1 MRIPK
6 RFLLLPLSL
15 LTVTLAPELAV
26 AADSCVTPPLVI
38 AHRGASGH
46 LPEHTLEAYQLAM
59 RMGADFIEP
68 DLVPTKDGQLISR
81 HENDLTHT
89 TNVAV
94 LPQFANRK
102 TTKRID
108 GIAVTGWF
116 SEDFTLAEIK
126 QLKAREPLP
135 ALRPQGAEHNDQYS
149 IATLS
154 EIVGLVNQFEDDTGR
169 KVGLYIETK
178 HPTYFRYEGRTL
190 DGKPIALDTSK
201 KLVQELKLV
210 NFTDPARVFIQS
222 FEVQNLLEL
231 KQQWMPG
238 MKVTFPLIQLIGDT
252 EKSYLPPKDSF
263 SVPYDVFYHQQ
274 QGADLKAIY
283 PQGAGFLLSAAKP
296 LDYSALLSDKGL
308 AFMSSYAA
316 GIGPWRSSIYQKH
329 SLTLK
334 PFVKAAQQQGLKV
347 HPYTFRAEANY
358 LMAKDVKTTFSFDEE
373 IQALFKQGIDGVF
386 SDYPDLALKSRAL
399 FLQRCGQS
407 GASLSAG

>member
-1 MRIPK
+1 
-6 RFLLLPLSL
+6 
-15 LTVTLAPELAV
+15 VTLVPELAV
-26 AADSCVTPPLVI
+26 AADNCATPPLVI

-68 DLVPTKDGQLISR
+68 DLVPTKDAVLISR

-94 LPQFANRK
+94 LPQFADRK

-108 GIAVTGWF
+108 GIPITGWF

-135 ALRPQGAEHNDQYS
+135 ALRPQGAEHNDHYS
-149 IATLS
+149 IATLA
-154 EIVGLVNQFEDDTGR
+154 EIVSLVKQFEADTGR

-178 HPTYFRYEGRTL
+178 HPTYFRYEGQTL
-190 DGKPIALDTSK
+190 DGNPIALDTSK
-201 KLVQELKLV
+201 KLVQQLKLA

-252 EKSYLPPKDSF
+252 EQAYLPPKDSF

-274 QGADLKAIY
+274 QGADLKAVY
-283 PQGAGFLLSAAKP
+283 PQDTGFLSAAAKP
-296 LDYSALLSDKGL
+296 LDYSALLNEKGL
-308 AFMSSYAA
+308 GFVHSYAA
-316 GIGPWRSSIYQKH
+316 GIGPWRTSIYQKH

-358 LMAKDVKTTFSFDEE
+358 LMAKDAKTTFSFDEE
-373 IQALFKQGIDGVF
+373 MQALFKQGIDGVF
-386 SDYPDLALKSRAL
+386 SDYPDLALKNRTL
-399 FLQRCGQS
+399 FQQS
-407 GASLSAG
+407 CKP

>member
-1 MRIPK
+1 MLIQK
-6 RFLLLPLSL
+6 GFFLLPLSL
-15 LTVTLAPELAV
+15 LSLTLLPELAA
-26 AADSCVTPPLVI
+26 AADNCATPPLVI

-81 HENDLTHT
+81 HENDLTHS

-94 LPQFANRK
+94 LPQFADRK

-108 GIAVTGWF
+108 GIPITGWF

-135 ALRPQGAEHNDQYS
+135 ALRPQGAEHNDEFA
-149 IATLS
+149 IATLA
-154 EIVGLVNQFEDDTGR
+154 EIVSLVKQFEADTGR

-178 HPTYFRYEGRTL
+178 HPTYFRYEGQTL
-190 DGKPIALDTSK
+190 EGKTIALDTSK
-201 KLVQELKLV
+201 ALIQQLKLL

-231 KQQWMPG
+231 KQQWMP
-238 MKVTFPLIQLIGDT
+238 KLNLKFPLVQLIGDT
-252 EKSYLPPKDSF
+252 DKAYLPPKDSF
-263 SVPYDVFYHQQ
+263 SVPYDLFYHQQ
-274 QGADLKAIY
+274 QGSDLKTVY
-283 PQGAGFLLSAAKP
+283 PQDTGFLAAAAKP
-296 LDYSALLSDKGL
+296 LDYSALLNDKGL
-308 AFMSSYAA
+308 GFMHSYAT

-347 HPYTFRAEANY
+347 HPYTFRAEATY
-358 LMAKDVKTTFSFDEE
+358 LMAKDAKTSFSFDEE
-373 IQALFKQGIDGVF
+373 MQALFKQGIDGVF
-386 SDYPDLALKSRAL
+386 SDYPDLALKNRAL
-399 FLQRCGQS
+399 FQQSCGQQEL
-407 GASLSAG
+407 AY

>member
-1 MRIPK
+1 MLIQK
-6 RFLLLPLSL
+6 GFSLLPLSL
-15 LTVTLAPELAV
+15 LALNFLPFAAI
-26 AADSCVTPPLVI
+26 AADACLNPPLVI

-68 DLVPTKDGQLISR
+68 DLVPTKDAVLISR

-94 LPQFANRK
+94 LPQFAARK
-102 TTKRID
+102 TTKSID
-108 GIAVTGWF
+108 GIPITGWF

-149 IATLS
+149 IATLA
-154 EIVGLVNQFEDDTGR
+154 EIVSLVKQFEADTGR

-178 HPTYFRYEGRTL
+178 HPTYFRYEGQTL
-190 DGKPIALDTSK
+190 DGKAIALDTSK

-252 EKSYLPPKDSF
+252 EKAYLPPKDSF

-283 PQGAGFLLSAAKP
+283 PQDTDFLSAAAKP
-296 LDYSALLSDKGL
+296 LDYSALLNEKGL
-308 AFMSSYAA
+308 GFVHSYAA

-334 PFVKAAQQQGLKV
+334 PFVNAAQQQGLKV
-347 HPYTFRAEANY
+347 HPYTFRAEAPY
-358 LMAKDVKTTFSFDEE
+358 LMAKDAKTTFSYDEE
-373 IQALFKQGIDGVF
+373 MQALFKQGIDGVF
-386 SDYPDLALKSRAL
+386 SDYPDLALKNRAL
-399 FLQRCGQS
+399 FQQS
-407 GASLSAG
+407 CKP

>member
-1 MRIPK
+1 MLIQK
-6 RFLLLPLSL
+6 GFSLLPLSL
-15 LTVTLAPELAV
+15 LALNLLPGAAV
-26 AADSCVTPPLVI
+26 AADACLNPPLVI

-46 LPEHTLEAYQLAM
+46 LPEHTLEAYMLAM

-94 LPQFANRK
+94 LPQFADRK

-108 GIAVTGWF
+108 GIPITGWF

-135 ALRPQGAEHNDQYS
+135 ALRPQGTEHNDEFA

-154 EIVGLVNQFEDDTGR
+154 EIVSLVKQFEADTGR

-178 HPTYFRYEGRTL
+178 HPTYFRYEGKTSE
-190 DGKPIALDTSK
+190 GKAIALDTSK
-201 KLVQELKLV
+201 NLVQELKQLQ
-210 NFTDPARVFIQS
+210 FSDPSRVFIQS

-231 KQQWMPG
+231 KQLWMPG
-238 MKVTFPLIQLIGDT
+238 MKVKFPLIQLIGDT
-252 EKSYLPPKDSF
+252 EKAYLPPKDSF

-283 PQGAGFLLSAAKP
+283 PQGSDFLSAAKP

-308 AFMSSYAA
+308 GFVHSYAA

-347 HPYTFRAEANY
+347 HPYTFRAEAPY
-358 LMAKDVKTTFSFDEE
+358 LIAKDAKTTFSYDEE
-373 IQALFKQGIDGVF
+373 MQALFKQGIDGVF
-386 SDYPDLALKSRAL
+386 SDYPDLALKNRAL
-399 FLQRCGQS
+399 FQQS
-407 GASLSAG
+407 CKP

>member
-1 MRIPK
+1 MLIQQ
-6 RFLLLPLSL
+6 RFSLLSLSL
-15 LTVTLAPELAV
+15 LALNFLPFAVT
-26 AADSCVTPPLVI
+26 AADACLHPPLVI

-89 TNVAV
+89 TNVAL
-94 LPQFANRK
+94 LPQFADRK

-108 GIAVTGWF
+108 GIPITGWF
-116 SEDFTLAEIK
+116 SEDFTLTEIK

-149 IATLS
+149 IATLA
-154 EIVGLVNQFEDDTGR
+154 EIVSLVKQFEADTGR

-178 HPTYFRYEGRTL
+178 HPTYFRYDGQTL
-190 DGKPIALDTSK
+190 DGKAIALDTSK
-201 KLVQELKLV
+201 KLVQELKRL

-231 KQQWMPG
+231 KRQWMPG
-238 MKVTFPLIQLIGDT
+238 MKVAFPLIQLIGDT
-252 EKSYLPPKDSF
+252 EQAYLPPKDSF

-274 QGADLKAIY
+274 KGADLKAIY
-283 PQGAGFLLSAAKP
+283 PQGAGFLLSAAKL
-296 LDYSALLSDKGL
+296 LDYSALLNDKGL
-308 AFMSSYAA
+308 GFVHSYAA

-329 SLTLK
+329 SLNLK
-334 PFVKAAQQQGLKV
+334 PFVKAAQLQGLKV
-347 HPYTFRAEANY
+347 HPYTFRAESNY
-358 LMAKDVKTTFSFDEE
+358 LMAKDAKTTFSFDEE
-373 IQALFKQGIDGVF
+373 MQALFQQGIDGVF
-386 SDYPDLALKSRAL
+386 SDYPDLALKNRTL
-399 FLQRCGQS
+399 FLKGCS
-407 GASLSAG
+407 H

>member
-1 MRIPK
+1 MRIPQ

-15 LTVTLAPELAV
+15 LTVTLVSERAV
-26 AADSCVTPPLVI
+26 AADNCTTPPLVI

-81 HENDLTHT
+81 HENDLTNT

-94 LPQFANRK
+94 LAQFADRR

-108 GIAVTGWF
+108 GIPVTGWF

-154 EIVGLVNQFEDDTGR
+154 EIVGLVKQFEADTGR

-178 HPTYFRYEGRTL
+178 HPTYFRYEGKTS
-190 DGKPIALDTSK
+190 DGKAIALDTSK
-201 KLVQELKLV
+201 KLIQQLKQLQ
-210 NFTDPARVFIQS
+210 FTDPNRVFIQS

-231 KQQWMPG
+231 KQQWMPAL
-238 MKVTFPLIQLIGDT
+238 KLKFPLIQLIGDT
-252 EKSYLPPKDSF
+252 EKAYLPPKDSF

-274 QGADLKAIY
+274 QGTDLKAIY
-283 PQGAGFLLSAAKP
+283 PQETNFLSAAAKP
-296 LDYSALLSDKGL
+296 LDYSALLNEKGL
-308 AFMSSYAA
+308 SFVHSYAA

-329 SLTLK
+329 SLALK

-358 LMAKDVKTTFSFDEE
+358 LMAKDAKTTFSFDEE
-373 IQALFKQGIDGVF
+373 MQALFKQGIDGVF

>member
-1 MRIPK
+1 M
-6 RFLLLPLSL
+6 
-15 LTVTLAPELAV
+15 
-26 AADSCVTPPLVI
+26 AADACVTAPLVI

-46 LPEHTLEAYQLAM
+46 LPEHTLEAYMLAM

-94 LPQFANRK
+94 VPQFADRK

-108 GIAVTGWF
+108 GIPITGWF

-126 QLKAREPLP
+126 QLKAREPLS
-135 ALRPQGAEHNDQYS
+135 ALRPQGAEHNDKFD
-149 IATLS
+149 IVTLA
-154 EIVGLVNQFEDDTGR
+154 EIVGLVKQFEADTGR

-178 HPTYFRYEGRTL
+178 HPTYFRYEGKRIA
-190 DGKPIALDTSK
+190 GAPIALDISK
-201 KLVQELKLV
+201 MLVQQLQQLR
-210 NFTDPARVFIQS
+210 FTEPSRVFIQS

-231 KQQWMPG
+231 KQQLMPAL
-238 MKVTFPLIQLIGDT
+238 KLKIPLIQLIGDT
-252 EKSYLPPKDSF
+252 EKAYLPPQDSF

-274 QGADLKAIY
+274 QSADLASIY
-283 PQGAGFLLSAAKP
+283 KGSSFVALESKP
-296 LDYSALLSDKGL
+296 LDYSVLLNDKGL
-308 AFMSSYAA
+308 NFIQNYAA

-329 SLTLK
+329 SLNLK

-358 LMAKDVKTTFSFDEE
+358 LMPKDEKTTFSYNQEM
-373 IQALFKQGIDGVF
+373 QALFKQGIDGLF
-386 SDYPDLALKSRAL
+386 TDYPDLALEQRAL
-399 FLQRCGQS
+399 FQQS
-407 GASLSAG
+407 CKL

>member
-1 MRIPK
+1 MLIQK
-6 RFLLLPLSL
+6 GFFLLPLSL
-15 LTVTLAPELAV
+15 LSVTLCSGVAA
-26 AADSCVTPPLVI
+26 AADSCATPPLVI

-46 LPEHTLEAYQLAM
+46 LPEHTLEAYMLAM

-81 HENDLTHT
+81 HENDLTNT

-94 LPQFANRK
+94 LPQFADRK

-108 GIAVTGWF
+108 GIPITGWF

-126 QLKAREPLP
+126 RLKAREPLP
-135 ALRPQGAEHNDQYS
+135 ALRPQGAEHNDQYA
-149 IATLS
+149 IATLA
-154 EIVGLVNQFEDDTGR
+154 EIVGLVKQFEADTGR

-178 HPTYFRYEGRTL
+178 HPTYFQYEGKTVE
-190 DGKPIALDTSK
+190 GKAIAMNISK
-201 KLVQELKLV
+201 KLVQQLKQLQFTELK
-210 NFTDPARVFIQS
+210 RVFIQS

-231 KQQWMPG
+231 KQQWMPELN
-238 MKVTFPLIQLIGDT
+238 VQFPLIQLIGDT
-252 EKSYLPPKDSF
+252 EKAYLPPKDSF

-274 QGADLKAIY
+274 QGTDLKAVY
-283 PQGAGFLLSAAKP
+283 PQDTGFLAAAAQP
-296 LDYSALLSDKGL
+296 LDYSALLNAKGL
-308 AFMSSYAA
+308 GFMHSYAA

-358 LMAKDVKTTFSFDEE
+358 LMAKDAKTTFSFDEE
-373 IQALFKQGIDGVF
+373 MQALFKQGIDGVF

-399 FLQRCGQS
+399 FQQSCG
-407 GASLSAG
+407 L

>member
-1 MRIPK
+1 MLIQK
-6 RFLLLPLSL
+6 GFFLLPLSL
-15 LTVTLAPELAV
+15 LSVTLYSGVAA
-26 AADSCVTPPLVI
+26 AADSCATPPLVI

-46 LPEHTLEAYQLAM
+46 LPEHTLEAYMLAM

-94 LPQFANRK
+94 VPQFADRK
-102 TTKRID
+102 TTERID
-108 GIAVTGWF
+108 GIPITGWF

-126 QLKAREPLP
+126 QLKARERLP
-135 ALRPQGAEHNDQYS
+135 ALRPQGAEHNDQYA
-149 IATLS
+149 IATLA
-154 EIVGLVNQFEDDTGR
+154 EIVGLVKQFEADTGR

-178 HPTYFRYEGRTL
+178 HPTYFQYAGKTVEG
-190 DGKPIALDTSK
+190 KAIAMNISK
-201 KLVQELKLV
+201 KLVQQLKQLQ
-210 NFTDPARVFIQS
+210 FTEPKRVFIQS

-231 KQQWMPG
+231 KQRCMPEL
-238 MKVTFPLIQLIGDT
+238 KDQFPLIQLIGDT
-252 EKSYLPPKDSF
+252 EKAYLPPKDSF

-274 QGADLKAIY
+274 QGTDLKAVY
-283 PQGAGFLLSAAKP
+283 PLDTGFLVAATQP
-296 LDYSALLSDKGL
+296 LDYSALLNAKGL
-308 AFMSSYAA
+308 GFVHSYAA

-358 LMAKDVKTTFSFDEE
+358 LMAKDAKTTFSFDEE
-373 IQALFKQGIDGVF
+373 MQALFKQGIDGVF
-386 SDYPDLALKSRAL
+386 SDYPDLALKNRAL
-399 FLQRCGQS
+399 FLQSCQH
-407 GASLSAG
+407 

>member
-1 MRIPK
+1 MLIQK
-6 RFLLLPLSL
+6 GFFLLPLSL
-15 LTVTLAPELAV
+15 LSVTLCSGVAA
-26 AADSCVTPPLVI
+26 AADSCATPPLVI

-46 LPEHTLEAYQLAM
+46 LPEHTLEAYMLAM

-81 HENDLTHT
+81 HENDLTNT

-94 LPQFANRK
+94 LPQFADRK

-108 GIAVTGWF
+108 GIPITGWF

-135 ALRPQGAEHNDQYS
+135 ALRPQGAEHNDQYA
-149 IATLS
+149 IATLA
-154 EIVGLVNQFEDDTGR
+154 EIVGLVKQFEADTGR

-178 HPTYFRYEGRTL
+178 HPTYFQYEGKTVE
-190 DGKPIALDTSK
+190 GKAIAMNISK
-201 KLVQELKLV
+201 KLVQQLKQLQ
-210 NFTDPARVFIQS
+210 FTEPKRVFIQS

-231 KQQWMPG
+231 KQQWMPELN
-238 MKVTFPLIQLIGDT
+238 VQFPLIQLIGDT
-252 EKSYLPPKDSF
+252 EKAYLPPKDSF

-274 QGADLKAIY
+274 QGTDLKAVY
-283 PQGAGFLLSAAKP
+283 PQDTGFLAAAAQP
-296 LDYSALLSDKGL
+296 LDYSALLNAKGL
-308 AFMSSYAA
+308 GFMHSYAA

-329 SLTLK
+329 SLMLK

-358 LMAKDVKTTFSFDEE
+358 LMAKDAKTTFSFDEE
-373 IQALFKQGIDGVF
+373 MQALFKQGIDGVF

-399 FLQRCGQS
+399 FQQSCG
-407 GASLSAG
+407 L

>member
-1 MRIPK
+1 MLIQK
-6 RFLLLPLSL
+6 GFSLLPLSL
-15 LTVTLAPELAV
+15 FALILLPVTRV
-26 AADSCVTPPLVI
+26 AADTCMNPPLVI

-68 DLVPTKDGQLISR
+68 DLVPTKDGVLISR

-94 LPQFANRK
+94 LPQFADRK

-108 GIAVTGWF
+108 GIPITGWF

-135 ALRPQGAEHNDQYS
+135 ALRPQGTEHNDEFA

-154 EIVGLVNQFEDDTGR
+154 EIVSLVKQFETDTGR

-178 HPTYFRYEGRTL
+178 HPTYFRYEGKTSE
-190 DGKPIALDTSK
+190 GKAIALDTSK
-201 KLVQELKLV
+201 KLVQELKQLQ
-210 NFTDPARVFIQS
+210 FSDPSRVFIQS
-222 FEVQNLLEL
+222 FEVQNLQEL

-238 MKVTFPLIQLIGDT
+238 MKVKFPLIQLMGDT
-252 EKSYLPPKDSF
+252 EKAYLPPKDNF

-274 QGADLKAIY
+274 QGTDLKSVY
-283 PQGAGFLLSAAKP
+283 PQGVDFLLSAAKP
-296 LDYSALLSDKGL
+296 LDYSALLNDKGL
-308 AFMSSYAA
+308 GFVFSYAA

-334 PFVKAAQQQGLKV
+334 PFVKAAQLQGLKV
-347 HPYTFRAEANY
+347 HPYTFRAEAPY
-358 LMAKDVKTTFSFDEE
+358 LMAKDAKTTFSYDEE
-373 IQALFKQGIDGVF
+373 MQALFQQGIDGVF
-386 SDYPDLALKSRAL
+386 SDYPDLALKNRAL
-399 FLQRCGQS
+399 FLQSCKS
-407 GASLSAG
+407 

>member
-1 MRIPK
+1 MLK
-6 RFLLLPLSL
+6 QKGFFLLPLSL
-15 LTVTLAPELAV
+15 LPVTLVPELAV
-26 AADSCVTPPLVI
+26 AADNCATPPLVI

-68 DLVPTKDGQLISR
+68 DLVPTKDAVLISR

-89 TNVAV
+89 TNVAL
-94 LPQFANRK
+94 LPQFADRK
-102 TTKRID
+102 ITKRID
-108 GIAVTGWF
+108 GIPITGWF

-135 ALRPQGAEHNDQYS
+135 ALRPQGAEHNDEFA

-154 EIVGLVNQFEDDTGR
+154 EIVSLVKQFEADTGR

-178 HPTYFRYEGRTL
+178 HPTYFRYEGQTQ
-190 DGKPIALDTSK
+190 DGNPIALDTSK
-201 KLVQELKLV
+201 KLIQQLKLL

-231 KQQWMPG
+231 KQQWMP
-238 MKVTFPLIQLIGDT
+238 KLNLNFPLIQLIGDT
-252 EKSYLPPKDSF
+252 DKAYLPPKDSF

-274 QGADLKAIY
+274 QGADLKAVY
-283 PQGAGFLLSAAKP
+283 PQDTGFLSAAAKP
-296 LDYSALLSDKGL
+296 LDYSGLLNEKGL
-308 AFMSSYAA
+308 GFVHSYAA

-358 LMAKDVKTTFSFDEE
+358 LMAKDAKTTFSFDEE
-373 IQALFKQGIDGVF
+373 MQALFKQGIDGVF
-386 SDYPDLALKSRAL
+386 SDYPDLALKNRTL
-399 FLQRCGQS
+399 FQQS
-407 GASLSAG
+407 CKP

>member
-1 MRIPK
+1 MLIQK
-6 RFLLLPLSL
+6 GFFLLPLSL
-15 LTVTLAPELAV
+15 LSVTLYSGVAA
-26 AADSCVTPPLVI
+26 AADSCATPPLVI

-46 LPEHTLEAYQLAM
+46 LPEHTLEAYMLAM

-94 LPQFANRK
+94 VPQFADRK

-108 GIAVTGWF
+108 GIPITGWF

-135 ALRPQGAEHNDQYS
+135 ALRPQGTEHNDEFA

-154 EIVGLVNQFEDDTGR
+154 EIVSLVKQFEADTGR

-178 HPTYFRYEGRTL
+178 HPTYFRYEGKTSE
-190 DGKPIALDTSK
+190 GKAIALDTSK
-201 KLVQELKLV
+201 KLVQELKQLQ
-210 NFTDPARVFIQS
+210 FSDPSRVFIQS

-231 KQQWMPG
+231 KQLWMPG
-238 MKVTFPLIQLIGDT
+238 MKVKFPLIQLIGDT
-252 EKSYLPPKDSF
+252 EKAYLPPKDSF

-283 PQGAGFLLSAAKP
+283 PQGSDFLSAAKP

-308 AFMSSYAA
+308 GFVHSYAA

-347 HPYTFRAEANY
+347 HPYTFRAEAPY
-358 LMAKDVKTTFSFDEE
+358 LIAKDAKTTFSYDEE
-373 IQALFKQGIDGVF
+373 MQALFKQGIDGVF
-386 SDYPDLALKSRAL
+386 SDYPDLALKNRAL
-399 FLQRCGQS
+399 FQQS
-407 GASLSAG
+407 CKP

>member
-1 MRIPK
+1 MLK
-6 RFLLLPLSL
+6 QKGFFLLPLSL
-15 LTVTLAPELAV
+15 LPVTLVPELAV
-26 AADSCVTPPLVI
+26 AADNCATPPLVI

-68 DLVPTKDGQLISR
+68 DLVPTKDAVLISR

-94 LPQFANRK
+94 LPQFADRK

-108 GIAVTGWF
+108 GIPITGWF

-135 ALRPQGAEHNDQYS
+135 ALRPQGTEHNDEFD

-154 EIVGLVNQFEDDTGR
+154 EIVSLVKQFEADTGR

-178 HPTYFRYEGRTL
+178 HPTYFRYEGQTQ
-190 DGKPIALDTSK
+190 DGNPIALDTSK
-201 KLVQELKLV
+201 KLIQQLKLL

-231 KQQWMPG
+231 KQQWMP
-238 MKVTFPLIQLIGDT
+238 KLNLNFPLIQLIGDT
-252 EKSYLPPKDSF
+252 DKAYLPPKDSF

-274 QGADLKAIY
+274 QGVDLKTVY
-283 PQGAGFLLSAAKP
+283 PQGTGFLSAAAKP
-296 LDYSALLSDKGL
+296 LDYSALLNEKGL
-308 AFMSSYAA
+308 GFVHSYAA

-358 LMAKDVKTTFSFDEE
+358 LMAKDAKTTFSFDEE
-373 IQALFKQGIDGVF
+373 MQALFKQGIDGVF
-386 SDYPDLALKSRAL
+386 SDYPDLALKNRTL
-399 FLQRCGQS
+399 FQQS
-407 GASLSAG
+407 CKP

>member
-1 MRIPK
+1 MLIQK
-6 RFLLLPLSL
+6 GFSLLPLSL
-15 LTVTLAPELAV
+15 LALNLLPGAAV
-26 AADSCVTPPLVI
+26 AADACLNPPLVI

-46 LPEHTLEAYQLAM
+46 LPEHTLEAYMLAM

-94 LPQFANRK
+94 LPQFADRK

-108 GIAVTGWF
+108 GIPITGWF

-135 ALRPQGAEHNDQYS
+135 ALRPQGTEHNDEFA

-154 EIVGLVNQFEDDTGR
+154 EIVSLVKQFEADTGR

-178 HPTYFRYEGRTL
+178 HPTYFRYEGKTSE
-190 DGKPIALDTSK
+190 GKAIALDTSK
-201 KLVQELKLV
+201 KLVQELKQLQ
-210 NFTDPARVFIQS
+210 FSDPSRVFIQS

-231 KQQWMPG
+231 KQLWMPG
-238 MKVTFPLIQLIGDT
+238 MKVKFPLIQLIGDT
-252 EKSYLPPKDSF
+252 EKAYLPPKDSF

-283 PQGAGFLLSAAKP
+283 PQGSDFLSAAKP

-308 AFMSSYAA
+308 GFVHSYAA

-347 HPYTFRAEANY
+347 HPYTFRAEAPY
-358 LMAKDVKTTFSFDEE
+358 LIAKDAKTTFSYDEE
-373 IQALFKQGIDGVF
+373 MQALFKQGIDGVF
-386 SDYPDLALKSRAL
+386 SDYPDLALKNRAL
-399 FLQRCGQS
+399 FQQS
-407 GASLSAG
+407 CKP

>member
-1 MRIPK
+1 MLIQK
-6 RFLLLPLSL
+6 GFFLLPLSL
-15 LTVTLAPELAV
+15 LSLTLVPELVV
-26 AADSCVTPPLVI
+26 AADNCATPPLVI

-46 LPEHTLEAYQLAM
+46 LPEHTLEAYMLAM

-68 DLVPTKDGQLISR
+68 DLVPTKDGVLISR
-81 HENDLTHT
+81 HENDLTQT

-94 LPQFANRK
+94 LPQFAERK

-108 GIAVTGWF
+108 GIPITGWF

-135 ALRPQGAEHNDQYS
+135 ALRPQGTEHNDEFA

-154 EIVGLVNQFEDDTGR
+154 EIVSLVKQFEADTGR

-178 HPTYFRYEGRTL
+178 HPTYFRYEGQTL
-190 DGKPIALDTSK
+190 DGKAIALDTSK

-210 NFTDPARVFIQS
+210 NFIDPARVFIQS

-231 KQQWMPG
+231 KQQWMP
-238 MKVTFPLIQLIGDT
+238 KLNLKFPLIQLIGDT
-252 EKSYLPPKDSF
+252 EKAYLPPKDSF

-274 QGADLKAIY
+274 QGADLKAVY
-283 PQGAGFLLSAAKP
+283 LRDTGFLSAAAKP
-296 LDYSALLSDKGL
+296 LDYSALLNDKGL
-308 AFMSSYAA
+308 GFVHSYAA

-358 LMAKDVKTTFSFDEE
+358 LMAKDAKTTFSFDEE
-373 IQALFKQGIDGVF
+373 MQALFKQGIDGVF
-386 SDYPDLALKSRAL
+386 SDYPDLALKNRTL
-399 FLQRCGQS
+399 FQQSCGI
-407 GASLSAG
+407 

>member
-1 MRIPK
+1 MLIQK
-6 RFLLLPLSL
+6 GFSLLPLSL
-15 LTVTLAPELAV
+15 LALNFLPFAAI
-26 AADSCVTPPLVI
+26 AADACLNPPLVI

-68 DLVPTKDGQLISR
+68 DLVPTKDAVLISR

-94 LPQFANRK
+94 LPQFADRK

-108 GIAVTGWF
+108 GIPITGWF

-135 ALRPQGAEHNDQYS
+135 ALRPQGAEHNDEFA
-149 IATLS
+149 IATLA
-154 EIVGLVNQFEDDTGR
+154 EIVSLVKQFEADTGR

-178 HPTYFRYEGRTL
+178 HPTYFRYEGQTL
-190 DGKPIALDTSK
+190 DGKAIALDTSK

-252 EKSYLPPKDSF
+252 EKAYLPPKDSF

-274 QGADLKAIY
+274 QGADLKAVY
-283 PQGAGFLLSAAKP
+283 LQDTGFLSAAAKP
-296 LDYSALLSDKGL
+296 LDYSALLNEKGL
-308 AFMSSYAA
+308 GFVHSYAA

-334 PFVKAAQQQGLKV
+334 PFVKAAQQLGLKV

-358 LMAKDVKTTFSFDEE
+358 LMAKDAKTTFSFDEE
-373 IQALFKQGIDGVF
+373 MQALFKQGIDGVF
-386 SDYPDLALKSRAL
+386 SDYPDLALKNRAL
-399 FLQRCGQS
+399 FQQGCKP
-407 GASLSAG
+407 

>member
-1 MRIPK
+1 MLIQK
-6 RFLLLPLSL
+6 GFFLLSLSL
-15 LTVTLAPELAV
+15 LSVTLCSGVAA
-26 AADSCVTPPLVI
+26 AADSCATPPLVI

-46 LPEHTLEAYQLAM
+46 LPEHTLEAYMLAM

-81 HENDLTHT
+81 HENDLTNT

-94 LPQFANRK
+94 LQQFADRK

-108 GIAVTGWF
+108 GIPITGWF

-135 ALRPQGAEHNDQYS
+135 ALRPQGAEHNDQYA
-149 IATLS
+149 IATLA
-154 EIVGLVNQFEDDTGR
+154 EIVGLVKQFEADTGR

-178 HPTYFRYEGRTL
+178 HPTYFQYEGKTVE
-190 DGKPIALDTSK
+190 GKAIAMNISK
-201 KLVQELKLV
+201 KLVQQLKQLQ
-210 NFTDPARVFIQS
+210 FTEPKRVFIQS

-231 KQQWMPG
+231 KQQWMPEL
-238 MKVTFPLIQLIGDT
+238 KVQFPLIQLIGDT
-252 EKSYLPPKDSF
+252 EKAYLPPKDSF

-274 QGADLKAIY
+274 QGTDLKAVY
-283 PQGAGFLLSAAKP
+283 PQDTGFLAAAAQP
-296 LDYSALLSDKGL
+296 LDYSALLNAKGL
-308 AFMSSYAA
+308 GFMHSYAA
-316 GIGPWRSSIYQKH
+316 GIGPWRSSIYQKY

-358 LMAKDVKTTFSFDEE
+358 LMAKDAKTTFSFDEE
-373 IQALFKQGIDGVF
+373 MQALFKQGIDGVF

-399 FLQRCGQS
+399 FQQSCG
-407 GASLSAG
+407 L